1 MRSVC
6 WFCDRKRDE
15 INNRLNTLISGSR
28 VPRLRYFGLSVL
40 TLALAGCAMIKRD
53 HYDVPVVS
61 LPAQFKNAPVAD
73 PASSD
78 LKATPAKPETKL
90 DPVLVEWWHA
100 FGSPELDDLINRGL
114 ANNPDVRIATFR
126 IVQAKAR
133 AGQADAGKGPTIS
146 TPLSVTE
153 QFPYYG
159 VTGNPIQNVV
169 PVTGPNGEKVQQLFQ
184 ASIRGDWRVDLWGEL
199 DSLAQSA
206 NLQLWRASFERDN
219 TQGNVAANIAT
230 SYIEYLSL
238 NDRIRVARET
248 ETVLT
253 GMMAAVE
260 DRLEVGDATA
270 IDLEQERTAVYQVRA
285 TIPALEQQREDA
297 LGTIAFLLGTVPES
311 LKLSDNGL
319 DSLALPSVIPG
330 VPSTLLLR
338 RPDVRMVEARL
349 LAADADIDVARA
361 RILPPL
367 DLSAQVG
374 YGSYYL
380 SQLFKPQSLFWN
392 AMGNLSATIFDGGKL
407 SKEKDYA
414 QAVHEEMVETYVRT
428 IYQAV
433 REVDS
438 ALNAIHQT
446 GKRLDAQK
454 ISADAAHRA
463 WDFNSEVYAAGAID
477 YLVLVDSERTYHRNL
492 DEYHRIRTER
502 YQALV
507 NLFHALGGGVPQGE
521 ALPGKGVRPTLPPG
535 SKEGV
540 VLAAPNNVLAVEGV
554 DWEINSS
561 YDKENVWLVE
571 LPGLYH
577 RKTIDAAWL
586 DLRTRFP
593 ALTENHSLR
602 RYQRGRME
610 DSANKRLSWYQL
622 YIAKFQ
628 TAADAEELCA
638 ALQAGHQRCRVVL
651 SQKGDIVETAHS
663 TLHMDSTLATPALT
677 VSPLVESS
685 PVLPPKID
693 SVKTSQPGQNTDTS
707 AHQLTLAKDIPLPV
721 APMKEELVSNVS
733 SDPKTAPPV
742 VQASV
747 TPGAAIKPGEE
758 SKVVSSTGSPAA
770 KVAVV
775 ETPAVAAPQAEVPH
789 AEVAAIAP
797 AAEVAA
803 AKVAVVE
810 TPPVAVPQA
819 EVPRAEVAAIA
830 PAAEVPAA
838 KVAVVETPP
847 VAAPQ
852 AEVPR
857 AEVAAIA
864 PVAEVAAAKVAVAE
878 TPPVAVPQAEAPRA
892 EVAAIAP
899 PRAKVVAA
907 KVAVVETPAAVVL
920 QTEVPHAEV
929 ATIAPA
935 ATVSAAEA
943 PSADNK
949 DLPNT
954 EPEQEKAV
962 AQQVYVVQLG
972 TYRYASKAMREA
984 SSWQAKGY
992 EAYVRQYTRGNGRKW
1007 YKILS
1012 GSFSRY
1018 GEAEAMAVA
1027 IDQKEGIRAEVVLV
1041 PTDENGKPEKII
1053 DAHPLTG
1060 GK

>member
-1 MRSVC
+1 M
-6 WFCDRKRDE
+6 RDE
-15 INNRLNTLISGSR
+15 IKNRLKMLIPASHAH
-28 VPRLRYFGLSVL
+28 RLDYLGLSVL
-40 TLALAGCAMIKRD
+40 TLALAGCAMVKRD

-61 LPAQFKNAPVAD
+61 LPAQFKNAPVAV
-73 PASSD
+73 PTTAGS
-78 LKATPAKPETKL
+78 ATDKKTTPEKPETKL

-100 FGSPELDDLINRGL
+100 FGSAELDDLINRGL
-114 ANNPDVRIATFR
+114 ANNPDVRIATFK

-146 TPLSVTE
+146 TPVGVTE

-159 VTGNPIQNVV
+159 VMGNPVQGVV
-169 PVTGPNGEKVQQLFQ
+169 PLTGPNGEKIQQLFQ

-260 DRLEVGDATA
+260 DRMEAGDATA

-285 TIPALEQQREDA
+285 TIPALEQQRDDA

-338 RPDVRMVEARL
+338 RPDVRMMEARL

-367 DLSAQVG
+367 DLTAQVG
-374 YGSYYL
+374 YGSFYM
-380 SQLFKPQSLFWN
+380 SQLFKPQAVFWN
-392 AMGNLSATIFDGGKL
+392 VMGNLSATIFDGGKL
-407 SKEKDYA
+407 KMEKDYA

-438 ALNAIHQT
+438 ALNAIRQT

-463 WDFNSEVYAAGAID
+463 WDLNSEVYAAGAID

-507 NLFHALGGGVPQGE
+507 NLFHSLGGGVPQGE

-535 SKEGV
+535 SQEGI

-561 YDKENVWLVE
+561 YDKESVWLVE

-622 YIAKFQ
+622 YIAKFP
-628 TAADAEELCA
+628 TVTDAEELCA

-663 TLHMDSTLATPALT
+663 TMRMDNTLTTPALA

-693 SVKTSQPGQNTDTS
+693 SAKTSQPGPNTDIP
-707 AHQLTLAKDIPLPV
+707 AHQLTLAKEMHP
-721 APMKEELVSNVS
+721 S
-733 SDPKTAPPV
+733 
-742 VQASV
+742 
-747 TPGAAIKPGEE
+747 
-758 SKVVSSTGSPAA
+758 
-770 KVAVV
+770 
-775 ETPAVAAPQAEVPH
+775 VAAPQAEVPH
-789 AEVAAIAP
+789 TEVAAKAP
-797 AAEVAA
+797 AAEVVVTKVAVVETPPVAAPQAEVPHTEVAAKAPAAAEVAA

-810 TPPVAVPQA
+810 TPPVATPQA
-819 EVPRAEVAAIA
+819 EVSHAEVAVKA
-830 PAAEVPAA
+830 PAAAEVSAA
-838 KVAVVETPP
+838 KIVIVETPP

-852 AEVPR
+852 TEAPH

-864 PVAEVAAAKVAVAE
+864 PAVA
-878 TPPVAVPQAEAPRA
+878 
-892 EVAAIAP
+892 I
-899 PRAKVVAA
+899 
-907 KVAVVETPAAVVL
+907 PAAE
-920 QTEVPHAEV
+920 T
-929 ATIAPA
+929 
-935 ATVSAAEA
+935 S
-943 PSADNK
+943 SADSK

-954 EPEQEKAV
+954 EQGLEKAG

-972 TYRYASKAMREA
+972 TYRYASKAIREA

-992 EAYVRQYTRGNGRKW
+992 ETYVRQYRRGNGRKW
-1007 YKILS
+1007 FKILS

-1018 GEAEAMAVA
+1018 SEAEAMAVA

-1041 PTDENGKPEKII
+1041 PTNEDGKPGKVI
-1053 DAHPLTG
+1053 DALHLTG